1 MGQKV
6 LDRDKKGY
14 RLTNMGTQMQ
24 EARAALPSGDERKR
38 RAERTKAQEEVKSR
52 GTGRQKGTRPV
63 KKGHLTL
70 DECLGMVSSLARL
83 VSTESDSADCKP
95 SDRKHNS
102 VSLGVMVDK
111 WAMLTGRPTQVIKF
125 ADADKQRPAIRE
137 LAGRIVQSAKRE
149 AA

>member
-1 MGQKV
+1 MTEGI
-6 LDRDKKGY
+6 
-14 RLTNMGTQMQ
+14 MQ
-24 EARAALPSGDERKR
+24 AARAALPSGDEVKR
-38 RAERTKAQEEVKSR
+38 RAERTKAQQEKKGN
-52 GTGRQKGTRPV
+52 GTGRQRKTGSV

-83 VSTESDSADCKP
+83 VSTESDLPECKP

-125 ADADKQRPAIRE
+125 ADAEAKRPAIRD
-137 LAGRIVQSAKRE
+137 LAGRIVQTTRRE
-149 AA
+149 VA